1 MLNVF
6 GGSGDRAM
14 KGHTK
19 FTKRCVPRTIVG
31 AGVFLVCIHVA
42 GSMCQP
48 MVRPRGSLTPPATRV
63 EFEKGLYLGMNDE
76 VFEDYYRE
84 KGWTVPSGLKPRQVR
99 ANLVDSITPNGDTI
113 MTSNQRFDIVV
124 LQRTKDDSVV
134 AVFEL
139 LYRDSKCQLSK
150 YCFTHRP
157 LEEILTNKR
166 FFLDSCEKANTGIL
180 GQSDTLK

>member
-1 MLNVF
+1 
-6 GGSGDRAM
+6 M
-14 KGHTK
+14 KGYNR
-19 FTKRCVPRTIVG
+19 FSACVDTTLVV
-31 AGVFLVCIHVA
+31 AGVFLVCIHHA

-48 MVRPRGSLTPPATRV
+48 MFGPQGSLTSPATR
-63 EFEKGLYLGMNDE
+63 EQFEKGLYLGMNDE
-76 VFEDYYRE
+76 DFEDYYRK
-84 KGWTVPSGLKPRQVR
+84 KGWSVPIGLKSRQVWV
-99 ANLVDSITPNGDTI
+99 NLVDSITPNGDTI
-113 MTSNQRFDIVV
+113 MTSNETWNIVI
-124 LQRTKDDSVV
+124 LQRSKEDSVV

-139 LYRDSKCQLSK
+139 FRMDSGYELSK